1 MTADLHSDDF
11 PSSPNA
17 TIDSRRYFE
26 AFLAASGRLDEL
38 GKSIKGADLSACL
51 MEMTAHAYER
61 PAADGVLYRRR
72 GDASDVLCDLWLS
85 RVRHLAK
92 WLIVSNGTPQCHG
105 LGRDILNQLPR
116 KFAEPDS
123 IRLIPSYLALFG
135 IVLVIEP
142 AIKGMKMDGAVFRAP
157 TGQVVI
163 GLSLRYRRLD
173 HFWFSLMHELAHVC
187 LHLDRLDSPILD
199 DFDVQD
205 DSDVESEANRL
216 ASIAMIPSAAWRSN
230 PVKFNPREEVVREF
244 AAKLGIAPQIVAGRF
259 QRESNR
265 YDILAG
271 IVNEVDVRKVF
282 G

>member
-1 MTADLHSDDF
+1 
-11 PSSPNA
+11 
-17 TIDSRRYFE
+17 
-26 AFLAASGRLDEL
+26 LDEL
-38 GKSIKGADLSACL
+38 GKSIKGIDLSACL

-61 PAADGVLYRRR
+61 PAAAGVLYRRR

-85 RVRHLAK
+85 RVRQVAK
-92 WLIVSNGTPQCHG
+92 WSIVSNGTPQCQG
-105 LGRDILNQLPR
+105 LARDVLNILPR
-116 KFAEPDS
+116 QFIEPDS
-123 IRLIPSYLALFG
+123 IKQIPGFLAQFG
-135 IVLVIEP
+135 IVLIVEP
-142 AIKGMKMDGAVFRAP
+142 TIKGMKMDGAVFRAT

-163 GLSLRYRRLD
+163 GLSLRYQRLD

-265 YDILAG
+265 YDIFSG
-271 IVNEVDVRKVF
+271 IVNEVDVREIFWQHEK
-282 G
+282 